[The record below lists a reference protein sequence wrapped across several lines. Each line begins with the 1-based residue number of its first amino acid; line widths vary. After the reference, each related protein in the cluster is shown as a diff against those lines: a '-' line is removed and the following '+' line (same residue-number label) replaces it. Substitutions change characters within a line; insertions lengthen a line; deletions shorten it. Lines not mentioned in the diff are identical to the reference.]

1 MSHRILFPM
10 NPIGRRPLSYAAFAQ
25 RALTFLSL
33 SAVLGV
39 VAACAEQADPTSPFA
54 ESAGSTLAAAS
65 SSVPADLT
73 ADAIGRILPA
83 LEKDAAAPVGSALSA
98 LDAKLRDRKAT
109 TSVRDRAA
117 AAVQNVLA
125 QFTGARPDAADLD
138 AMRLEIDQV
147 RASLR

>member
-1 MSHRILFPM
+1 MSRRIPFPI
-10 NPIGRRPLSYAAFAQ
+10 NPTVRHPLSYAALAQ

-39 VAACAEQADPTSPFA
+39 VAACAEQADPTSPLK
-54 ESAGSTLAAAS
+54 GSVGSNLAAAS
-65 SSVPADLT
+65 SSLPADLT

-109 TSVRDRAA
+109 ASVRDRAA
-117 AAVQNVLA
+117 AAVQTVLA
-125 QFTGARPDAADLD
+125 QFIGARPDAADLD
-138 AMRLEIDQV
+138 AMRLEVDQI

>member
-1 MSHRILFPM
+1 MSHRTLFPI
-10 NPIGRRPLSYAAFAQ
+10 NPAGRRPLSYAALAQ

-39 VAACAEQADPTSPFA
+39 VAACAERADPTGPLA
-54 ESAGSTLAAAS
+54 DPTGSSLATAS

-83 LEKDAAAPVGSALSA
+83 LEQDAAAPLGNALTA

-109 TSVRDRAA
+109 GAVRDRAA

-138 AMRLEIDQV
+138 AMRLEVDQV